1 MGLWSGKILVKKGWE
16 SGFDRYFFGRV
27 LGVRVLHGKLVLE
40 TSVAF
45 IVCIERK
52 NEVFCGYSTD
62 SVGCCVLH

>member
-1 MGLWSGKILVKKGWE
+1 MGLWSGNIPVKRG
-16 SGFDRYFFGRV
+16 GRV
-27 LGVRVLHGKLVLE
+27 ALIDISLVELVLE

-45 IVCIERK
+45 IVCIEPK